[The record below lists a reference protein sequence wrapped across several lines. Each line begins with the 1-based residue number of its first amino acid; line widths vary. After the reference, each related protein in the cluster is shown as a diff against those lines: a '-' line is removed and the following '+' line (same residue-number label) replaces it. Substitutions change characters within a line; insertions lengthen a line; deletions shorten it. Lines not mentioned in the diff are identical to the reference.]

1 MNTEN
6 ENIDIFEIYLKNELS
21 SEELSDFE
29 ERLISDASFKKEFE
43 EYKSIKLGLKKHYRK
58 ELKAKL
64 SEVDHRLDTPK
75 KKLLSINWYL
85 VSGIA
90 AILVIGLF
98 VFNNQ
103 SNSSFDLVAKYWPY
117 EAGLPVKMNE
127 KNKYDKAMNAFKFED
142 WKKAEKILKPID
154 SDTSDYYL
162 GVITYELENYSSSLK
177 YFKNIDSTSYF
188 YDEAQFRLALI
199 SILQDDLVLA
209 KGILQEQIK
218 KETTFALESK
228 NILVEIE

>member
-1 MNTEN
+1 MNTGD

-21 SEELSDFE
+21 GEQLSDFE
-29 ERLISDASFKKEFE
+29 ERLISDVSFKKEFE
-43 EYKSIKLGLKKHYRK
+43 EYKSIKFGLKKHYRK

-75 KKLLSINWYL
+75 KKLLSINLYL
-85 VSGIA
+85 ASGIA
-90 AILVIGLF
+90 AILIIGLF

-103 SNSSFDLVAKYWPY
+103 SNSSFDLVAKHWPY

-127 KNKYDKAMNAFKFED
+127 KNKYDEAMNAFKFED

-162 GVITYELENYSSSLK
+162 GVIYYELENYLSSLK
-177 YFKNIDSTSYF
+177 YFINIDSTSYY

-209 KGILQEQIK
+209 KGILKEQIK
-218 KETTFALESK
+218 KDNIFASEAK
-228 NILVEIE
+228 IILRDLN